1 LSDTRASSG
10 SDGTAPPLGART
22 ARGARTRTRLLEA
35 AEQVFTELGYHD
47 ASIVKLAEAAG
58 VAPGTFYLYFAGKQD
73 IFDEL
78 VEDLNRRVRHAMADA
93 ASRGRT
99 RTEAERL
106 GFQAFFRF
114 TADHPG
120 LYRVIRQAEFVSP
133 RALRLHYDR
142 IVAGYVRGLQDA
154 MADGEVATGDPE
166 VLAWALMG
174 VGEMIGL
181 RWILWGETDEIPTR
195 VFDETMRF
203 VERALDAAPKTDGAI
218 RKRAQQD

>member
-1 LSDTRASSG
+1 LSDTRAPG
-10 SDGTAPPLGART
+10 DVEGTAPPRGART
-22 ARGARTRTRLLEA
+22 ARGARTRARLLEA
-35 AEQVFTELGYHD
+35 AEEVFTDLGYHD
-47 ASIVKLAEAAG
+47 ASIVKIAEAAG
-58 VAPGTFYLYFAGKQD
+58 VAPGTFYLYFAGKQE

-78 VEDLNRRVRHAMADA
+78 VEDLNRRVRRAMTDA
-93 ASRGRT
+93 ASRGQT

-114 TADHPG
+114 TAEHPG

-133 RALRLHYDR
+133 RALRLHYER
-142 IVAGYVRGLQDA
+142 IVAGYVSGLQEA

-181 RWILWGETDEIPTR
+181 RWILWGEEDEIPTR
-195 VFDETMRF
+195 VFEETMRF
-203 VERALDAAPKTDGAI
+203 VQRALVADP
-218 RKRAQQD
+218 